1 MQNELI
7 EMFAVPL
14 TVSTYEKSI
23 FQELK
28 FIENLDYKDNIQGLT
43 RISKDFFILNR
54 PELADLKKFIE
65 YQIKLYVKNIY
76 GSDDEVVITQSWVN
90 KAKKG
95 DFHQNHTHSNS
106 LISGVFYPLLDET
119 LPPIMFKKFT
129 REISLNTKEKN
140 KFNSDIYKL
149 NLSSKSL
156 VLFPSNLTHG
166 VPINK
171 SNYLRYSL
179 AFNTW
184 PKGIIGNKDELSYT
198 LEN

>member
-1 MQNELI
+1 MQTELI

-14 TVSTYEKSI
+14 TVSTYEKNI
-23 FQELK
+23 AKEFD
-28 FIENLDYKDNIQGLT
+28 FIKDLEFHDNIQGLT
-43 RISKDFFILNR
+43 RTSKDFFILNR

-76 GSDDEVVITQSWVN
+76 GSNDEVVITQSWVN

-106 LISGVFYPLLDET
+106 LVSGVFYPLLDET
-119 LPPIMFKKFT
+119 LPPIIFKKFT
-129 REISLNTKEKN
+129 REICLNTKEKN

-149 NLSSKSL
+149 NLNSKSL
-156 VLFPSNLTHG
+156 VLFPSNITHG
-166 VPINK
+166 VSINQ
-171 SNYLRYSL
+171 SNNLRYSL